1 MILQLSMSSRPRA
14 RALGLDSLWQLPP
27 GPLNAITDVAG
38 VRVGHATVWFGEG
51 ALHPGQG
58 PARTGVTVIL
68 PHTGNLF
75 TAKVAAAAHTINGY
89 GKACGFEQVREL
101 GEIETPIALTNTLNV
116 WRVADALVD
125 HALQAN
131 PAIGIDVSTVNP
143 VVGECND
150 GYLNDI
156 QGRHVTAAHVQQ
168 ALATASNGPVAEG
181 AVGAGTGTTC
191 YGWKGGIGTA
201 SRVTSAANGGFT
213 LGALVQTNFG
223 QPEELRFGDAWVG
236 RHLRPPTPSVTARG
250 SVMVVLATDAPLD
263 ARQLH
268 RLCVRAG
275 AGLARTGAT
284 IGHGSGDFVIAFST
298 TWCSRY
304 AAPSVLSATQTIS
317 DEAAIMEELFP
328 AVVEAVEEAV
338 LNSLCAAET
347 VWGRDGHVRYALPV
361 VEMAT
366 WLAARVS
373 AHGTSGVVNSSRKHP
388 K

>member
-1 MILQLSMSSRPRA
+1 MSARPRA
-14 RALGLDSLWQLPP
+14 RILGLDYLWQLPP

-51 ALHPGQG
+51 VLRAGQG

-68 PHTGNLF
+68 PHAGNLF
-75 TAKVAAAAHTINGY
+75 TEKVPAAVHTINGY

-125 HALQAN
+125 HALRTN
-131 PAIGIDVSTVNP
+131 PAIGITTGTVNP

-150 GYLNDI
+150 GDLNDI
-156 QGRHVTAAHVQQ
+156 QGRHVAAAHVQH
-168 ALATASNGPVAEG
+168 ALETASSGVVAEG
-181 AVGAGTGTTC
+181 AVGAGTGTSC
-191 YGWKGGIGTA
+191 YGWKGGIGSA
-201 SRVTSAANGGFT
+201 SRVTPAANGGFT

-223 QPEELRFGDAWVG
+223 RPEELRIGGAWVG
-236 RHLRPPTPSVTARG
+236 QRLRPPAPPPSERG
-250 SVMVVLATDAPLD
+250 SVMVVLATDAPLE

-284 IGHGSGDFVIAFST
+284 IGHGSGDFVIAFAT
-298 TWCSRY
+298 TRRNQRDAS
-304 AAPSVLSATQTIS
+304 SLVTTQVVT
-317 DEAAIMEELFP
+317 DEAAVMAGLFP

-347 VWGRDGHVRYALPV
+347 VVGRDGHVRYALPV
-361 VEMAT
+361 AAIT
-366 WLAARVS
+366 SWLA
-373 AHGTSGVVNSSRKHP
+373 GD
-388 K
+388 

>member
-1 MILQLSMSSRPRA
+1 MEIFRLGMMRA
-14 RALGLDSLWQLPP
+14 RELGVGAIWQLTP
-27 GPLNAITDVAG
+27 GAHNAITDVAG
-38 VRVGHATVWFGEG
+38 VRVGHATVWFGDG
-51 ALHPGQG
+51 ALIPGEG

-68 PHTGNLF
+68 PHAGDLYR
-75 TAKVAAAAHTINGY
+75 AKVTAAVHTINGY

-125 HALQAN
+125 YTLRAN
-131 PAIGIDVSTVNP
+131 PTIGIDPRTGTINP

-156 QGRHVTAAHVQQ
+156 QGWHVTAAHVFA
-168 ALATASNGPVAEG
+168 ALAAASDDAVVEG
-181 AVGAGTGTTC
+181 AIGAGTGTTC

-201 SRVTSAANGGFT
+201 SRITPDATGGFT
-213 LGALVQTNFG
+213 VGALVQTNFG
-223 QPEELRFGDAWVG
+223 RPEDLRFAGVPVG
-236 RHLRPPTPSVTARG
+236 QFLRPPQPPQPERG

-298 TWCSRY
+298 THRV
-304 AAPSVLSATQTIS
+304 AARSVD
-317 DEAAIMEELFP
+317 DEAQGMEGLFP
-328 AVVEAVEEAV
+328 AVVESVEEAV

-347 VWGRDGHVRYALPV
+347 VAGRDGHIRHALPT
-361 VEMAT
+361 ALIARH
-366 WLAARVS
+366 LAPV
-373 AHGTSGVVNSSRKHP
+373 G
-388 K
+388 

>member
-1 MILQLSMSSRPRA
+1 MTRFLRMSSRSRV
-14 RALGLDSLWQLPP
+14 RALGLDSIWRLPP
-27 GPLNAITDVAG
+27 GALNAITDVAG
-38 VRVGHATVWFGEG
+38 VRVGHTTVWFGDG

-68 PHTGNLF
+68 PHAGNLF
-75 TAKVAAAAHTINGY
+75 RVKVAAAVHTINGY
-89 GKACGFEQVREL
+89 GKACGFEQMREL

-125 HALQAN
+125 HALHTN
-131 PAIGIDVSTVNP
+131 PDIGITTGTVNP

-168 ALATASNGPVAEG
+168 ALATAAAGPVAEG

-201 SRVTSAANGGFT
+201 SRVTPAANGGFT

-223 QPEELRFGDAWVG
+223 RPEDLRIGGVLVEVT
-236 RHLRPPTPSVTARG
+236 LRPPQPSAPERG
-250 SVMVVLATDAPLD
+250 SVMVVLATDAPLE

-298 TWCSRY
+298 TRRIHHE
-304 AAPSVLSATQTIS
+304 AFEPGIVETALIS
-317 DEAAIMEELFP
+317 DEARVMEALFP

-347 VWGRDGHVRYALPV
+347 VIGRDGHVRYALPTA
-361 VEMAT
+361 EIAQ
-366 WLAARVS
+366 WFAR
-373 AHGTSGVVNSSRKHP
+373 
-388 K
+388 